1 MKQITIV
8 ESDRP
13 GLAADIT
20 ETLAAAEVNIESLT
34 AESVGGG
41 MVAILTVDKYDDAL
55 RTLTAHGLKAFSED
69 VIVIQVEDRPG
80 ELARIMRRFKQA
92 NINLRSIRPIRRSG
106 AKSPGRAGR
115 RGHSGSHGIGEGCD
129 GVVTKKGFHPLL
141 ALQQIIRLGFIP

>member
-20 ETLAAAEVNIESLT
+20 EALAAAEVNIESLT
-34 AESVGGG
+34 AETIGNA
-41 MVAILTVDKYDDAL
+41 MVAILTVDKYDEAL
-55 RTLTAHGLKAFSED
+55 KALTAGGLQAFSEE

-80 ELARIMRRFKQA
+80 ELARIMRRFKEA

-106 AKSPGRAGR
+106 DK
-115 RGHSGSHGIGEGCD
+115 
-129 GVVTKKGFHPLL
+129 
-141 ALQQIIRLGFIP
+141 ALVALGAERTQEAMELVKDVLVS

>member
-20 ETLAAAEVNIESLT
+20 EALAAVEVNIESLT
-34 AESVGGG
+34 AESTGSA
-41 MVAILTVDKYDDAL
+41 MVAILTVDKYDEAL
-55 RTLTAHGLKAFSED
+55 RALTAKGFQAFSED

-80 ELARIMRRFKQA
+80 ELARIMRRFKDA

-106 AKSPGRAGR
+106 DK
-115 RGHSGSHGIGEGCD
+115 
-129 GVVTKKGFHPLL
+129 
-141 ALQQIIRLGFIP
+141 ALVALGTERTQEAMELVKDVLVS